1 LGIRPDDSSPFDD
14 TPSYEELTEVVAALQ
29 LLSEQREE
37 RIGELEEFNR
47 SLSQRIADL
56 EEQLGRNPRNSSMPP
71 SAEAFSKPPVPNRAE
86 RRAAKRRPGKQPGTE
101 GKHLAQVEDPDEI
114 ALHSPTECSGC
125 GEKLDDAEIVGIERR
140 QVFELPPI
148 RPFVTEHRME
158 RRRCTCGC
166 ETKALPPTE
175 AIAPA
180 CYGPGVRAVAAYLA
194 IYQHLPYDR
203 MAQLFHD
210 VLGIDVSV
218 GALTSMVAE
227 AGGALG
233 LFTEVIRDLLIDA
246 PAVHFDETGA
256 RVEGSLHWVH
266 VACST
271 LYTLIDCHKKR
282 GTIAM
287 DAMGVIAKMQGT
299 AVHDGWKPYRSYDVL
314 HQLCN
319 AHHARELEAVA
330 VGWDQGWA
338 DEMIGLLAEAKEAV
352 ESARATGVDHL
363 DATTLH
369 SIRVRYGM
377 LIQKGWAANPDPEV
391 GKRAGYERKAFNL
404 LTRLDT
410 QRADVLRFSTDF
422 TVSWDN
428 NQAERDVRMVKLQQK
443 ISGTWRTLDGAR
455 SYCAIRSYISTMKK
469 HGQPVLAGLRLLFEG
484 GVWLPAG
491 LPRT

>member
-1 LGIRPDDSSPFDD
+1 MGIPPDDSSPFDD
-14 TPSYEELTEVVAALQ
+14 TPSYEELTEIVAALQ

-47 SLSQRIADL
+47 SLAARIADL
-56 EEQLGRNPRNSSMPP
+56 EERLGRNPRNSSMPP
-71 SAEAFSKPPVPNRAE
+71 SAELFSKPPVPNRAE

-101 GKHLAQVEDPDEI
+101 GKHLAQVEDPDEVQTY
-114 ALHSPTECSGC
+114 SPSACRGC
-125 GEKLDDAEIVGIERR
+125 GGNLDDADVVGIERR

-166 ETKALPPTE
+166 ETKALPPAE

-180 CYGPGVRAVAAYLA
+180 CYGPGVRALAAYLA
-194 IYQHLPYDR
+194 VYQHLPYDR

-218 GALTSMVAE
+218 GALAQMVAE

-233 LFTEVIRDLLIDA
+233 LFAEVIRDLLIDA
-246 PAVHFDETGA
+246 SAVNFDETGA
-256 RVEGSLHWVH
+256 RVAGSLHWVH

-287 DAMGVIAKMQGT
+287 DAMRVIAKMRGT

-319 AHHARELEAVA
+319 AHHVRELEAVA

-338 DEMIGLLAEAKEAV
+338 DEMIGLLVEAKEAV
-352 ESARATGVDHL
+352 DVARATGVDHL

-377 LIQKGWAANPDPEV
+377 LIQKGWAANPAPAI
-391 GKRAGYERKAFNL
+391 GKRHGVKATAANL
-404 LTRLDT
+404 LKRLDA
-410 QRADVLRFSTDF
+410 QRADVLRFATDF
-422 TVSWDN
+422 RAPFDN

-443 ISGTWRTLDGAR
+443 ISGSWRTLEGAR
-455 SYCAIRSYISTMKK
+455 SYCAIRSYISTMRKQ
-469 HGQPVLAGLRLLFEG
+469 GQDVLSGLQLLFEG
-484 GVWLPAG
+484 DVWLPG
-491 LPRT
+491 VVPRT

>member
-1 LGIRPDDSSPFDD
+1 
-14 TPSYEELTEVVAALQ
+14 VAEAVI
-29 LLSEQREE
+29 EQQAG
-37 RIGELEEFNR
+37 RIAELEAR
-47 SLSQRIADL
+47 LADL
-56 EEQLGRNPRNSSMPP
+56 EERLGRNPRNSSMPP
-71 SAEAFSKPPVPNRAE
+71 SAEGFTKPPVPNRAE

-101 GKHLAQVEDPDEI
+101 GNHLAQVEDPDEI
-114 ALHSPTECSGC
+114 EVHSPTECSSC
-125 GEKLDDAEIVGIERR
+125 GEKLDDADIVGVERR
-140 QVFELPPI
+140 QVFELPPV

-158 RRRCTCGC
+158 RRRCACGH
-166 ETKALPPTE
+166 ETKAAPPRE
-175 AIAPA
+175 ATAPA

-194 IYQHLPYDR
+194 VYQHLPYDR
-203 MAQLFHD
+203 MAQLFGD

-218 GALTSMVAE
+218 GALSQMVAE

-233 LFTEVIRDLLIDA
+233 LFTDVIRDLLIAA
-246 PAVHFDETGA
+246 PAVNFDETGA
-256 RVEGSLHWVH
+256 RVAGSLHWVH
-266 VACST
+266 VACCA

-282 GTIAM
+282 GSIAM

-299 AVHDGWKPYRSYDVL
+299 AVHDGWKPYRTYDVL

-330 VGWDQGWA
+330 VVWDQGWA
-338 DEMIGLLAEAKEAV
+338 DEMIGLLVGAKEAV
-352 ESARATGVDHL
+352 DAARATGADRL

-377 LIQKGWAANPDPEV
+377 LIQKGWAANPAPAV
-391 GKRAGYERKAFNL
+391 GKRHGVGRTAANL
-404 LTRLDT
+404 LKRLDT
-410 QRADVLRFSTDF
+410 QRADVLRFSVDF
-422 TVSWDN
+422 AVSWDN

-469 HGQPVLAGLRLLFEG
+469 HGQPALDGLRLLFEDD
-484 GVWLPAG
+484 VWLPAG

>member
-1 LGIRPDDSSPFDD
+1 LGIPPDDSSPVDGA
-14 TPSYEELTEVVAALQ
+14 PSNEELTELVASQQTRIVELEG
-29 LLSEQREE
+29 LIREQAARIANLEE
-37 RIGELEEFNR
+37 R
-47 SLSQRIADL
+47 
-56 EEQLGRNPRNSSMPP
+56 LGRNPRNSSMPP
-71 SAEAFSKPPVPNRAE
+71 SAEGFGKPSVPNRAE
-86 RRAAKRRPGKQPGTE
+86 RRAAQRRPGKQPGTE
-101 GKHLAQVEDPDEI
+101 GKHLAQVEVPDDVRV
-114 ALHSPTECSGC
+114 HSPMVCGGC
-125 GEKLDDAEIVGIERR
+125 GGDLSDAELVDVERR
-140 QVFELPPI
+140 QVFELPPM

-158 RRRCTCGC
+158 RRRCGCGC
-166 ETKALPPTE
+166 ATKAAPPPE

-180 CYGPGVRAVAAYLA
+180 CYGPGVRALACYLA

-203 MAQLFHD
+203 MAQLFGD
-210 VLGIDVSV
+210 VLGIDISV

-233 LFTEVIRDLLIDA
+233 LFTDAVRDLLIDA

-256 RVEGSLHWVH
+256 RVAGSLHWVH

-271 LYTLIDCHKKR
+271 LYTLIECHKKR

-287 DAMGVIAKMQGT
+287 DAMGVLATMQGT
-299 AVHDGWKPYRSYDVL
+299 AVHDGWRSYRSYDVL

-319 AHHARELEAVA
+319 AHHVRELEAVA

-338 DEMIGLLAEAKEAV
+338 DEMIGLLVGAKEAV
-352 ESARATGVDHL
+352 EVARATGADQL

-369 SIRVRYGM
+369 SIRVRYGR
-377 LIQKGWAANPDPEV
+377 LIQKGWAANPEPEV
-391 GKRAGYERKAFNL
+391 GKRVGYEKKAANL
-404 LTRLDT
+404 LIRLDG

-422 TVSWDN
+422 EVSWDN

-455 SYCAIRSYISTMKK
+455 SYCAIRSYLSTMKK
-469 HGQPVLAGLRLLFEG
+469 HGQPVLDGLRLLFEG
-484 GVWLPAG
+484 DVWLPAG